1 MGLNGAEGLFLRIC
15 NGDTIWLPGTSL
27 CDFIFTVFLYSVTF
41 SLGFLRAFFFRISLV
56 APFLCV
62 IDISLGTC
70 FFICMQGEAIDE
82 VLGFLKSMEQG
93 FMEKV
98 ENQELDIV

>member
-1 MGLNGAEGLFLRIC
+1 
-15 NGDTIWLPGTSL
+15 
-27 CDFIFTVFLYSVTF
+27 
-41 SLGFLRAFFFRISLV
+41 
-56 APFLCV
+56 
-62 IDISLGTC
+62 
-70 FFICMQGEAIDE
+70 MQGEAIDE